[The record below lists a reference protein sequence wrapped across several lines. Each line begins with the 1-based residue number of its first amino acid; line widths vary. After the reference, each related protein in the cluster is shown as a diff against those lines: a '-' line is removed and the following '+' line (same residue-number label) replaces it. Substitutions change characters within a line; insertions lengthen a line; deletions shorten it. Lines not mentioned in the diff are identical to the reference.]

1 MKKVLAS
8 LALIVLPV
16 SAQYTGLVTTRDGN
30 QLYFS
35 SSLRLRG
42 TAEVDSPK
50 IFRYSTGFE
59 LIQQPAASWQAL
71 MEPQVS
77 ADGTIAGYTNS
88 SAGEC
93 IEWFCMGAPPP
104 EFGVITGVQIPHNP
118 LPALH
123 GRLRLARDGRYA
135 MICRVDIGD
144 LVDPQL
150 IDLGTGEVTDLK
162 GLNALGDG
170 LETLGDTTGGG
181 PIVLLVDQSSN
192 PLLYHQGKTTRLHFS
207 HAAILARMNS
217 DATVIVYEAADPGG
231 KYELIAHRVGT
242 RAEQILQVGPP
253 VPANPP
259 NGTPSYFQPWMSD
272 DGSSVLFLTVDASG
286 HQQVFYEAT
295 NGSGERA
302 LTNLTSVPE
311 GVSAATLSGDGTIAY
326 ASTPDGRILR
336 ISVPS
341 GNMGELAGRTPQL
354 TQLQNSAVGSV
365 NWISGTALSD
375 GGDTLPRVLVGELSA
390 PVISAEST
398 LMKFQIP
405 WEVRT
410 GVPSEIRLQYG
421 TPPPFESVLTFTAA
435 AINGNFLSPLANPFS
450 AALLGLHHD
459 FHSLVTSSD
468 PALPGEI
475 IHFYLTGLGPV
486 TPAVATGER
495 TPASG
500 PLHRVVYPPVFCTVT
515 NIAPTGTAY
524 LDAPLPFL
532 GLAPGYIGLYQMD
545 LQVPQGLVNADSP
558 LSCAFRI
565 LEGGGYQVAAV
576 DLYVQVP

>member
-1 MKKVLAS
+1 MKKLLISLSLLA
-8 LALIVLPV
+8 LPV

-42 TAEVDSPK
+42 TSEVDSPK

-59 LIQQPAASWQAL
+59 LIQQPTASWQAL
-71 MEPQVS
+71 VEPQVS
-77 ADGTIAGYTNS
+77 ADGTVAGYTNS
-88 SAGEC
+88 SASSC
-93 IEWFCMGAPPP
+93 IEWFCNGAPPP
-104 EFGVITGVQIPHNP
+104 EFGVIIGVQIPHNP

-123 GRLRLARDGRYA
+123 GRLRLARDGGSV
-135 MICRVDIGD
+135 MICRVDVGD
-144 LVDPQL
+144 LVDPHL
-150 IDLGTGEVTDLK
+150 IDLRTGQVTDLK

-170 LETLGDTTGGG
+170 LQTVGDSTGGG
-181 PIVLLVDQSSN
+181 PIVLLLDQTSS
-192 PLLYHQGKTTRLHFS
+192 PLLYHKGATTRLHFS

-217 DATVIVYEAADPGG
+217 EATVIVYEAADPGG
-231 KYELIAHRVGT
+231 KYELIVHHVGT
-242 RAEQILQVGPP
+242 GTEQILQVGPP
-253 VPANPP
+253 VPANLP
-259 NGTPSYFQPWMSD
+259 NNTPSYFQPWLSD
-272 DGSSVLFLTVDASG
+272 DGSSVLYLTVDASG

-326 ASTPDGRILR
+326 AATPDGRILR

-341 GNMGELAGRTPQL
+341 GKMDELAGRTPQL
-354 TQLQNSAVGSV
+354 IQLQNPAVGSV
-365 NWISGTALSD
+365 NWISGAALSAT
-375 GGDTLPRVLVGELSA
+375 GTLPQVLVGDVPA
-390 PVISAEST
+390 PVISAEPT
-398 LMKFQIP
+398 LVKFQIP
-405 WEVRT
+405 WEVHP
-410 GVPSEIRLQYG
+410 GQPSEIRLQYG
-421 TPPPFESVLTFTAA
+421 PPPPFESVLTFTAA

-450 AALLGLHHD
+450 GALLGLHHD
-459 FHSLVTSSD
+459 FHLLVTSSD

-486 TPAVATGER
+486 TPSVATGER
-495 TPASG
+495 TPASA
-500 PLHRVVYPPVFCTVT
+500 PLHRVVYPPVFCTVS
-515 NIAPTGTAY
+515 NIGTTSTGFLNAPV
-524 LDAPLPFL
+524 PFV

-545 LQVPQGLVNADSP
+545 LQVPQGLVNADSA
-558 LSCAFRI
+558 LSCAFRM